1 MTEEKTPK
9 QIVELL
15 DKYIIG
21 QNEAKKYVAVA
32 LYNRYRRLQ
41 LPKQMQQDITPKNM
55 LMAGPTG
62 VGKTEIARRLAKIV
76 DAPFVKVEATKFT
89 EVGYVGRD
97 VESMV
102 RDLVE
107 EAVRMEEKEQFD
119 RVKVQA
125 TKKANNRLV
134 KLIVPGIKRE
144 NRENSMQQMM
154 QMLSGNFNMNQA
166 QDNEEVTD
174 DIRNERLSVADQ
186 LNKGLLENRE
196 VTIEVEQAPKVNPM
210 GDMMGQMG
218 IDMSSLMGDLMPKKT
233 VKRTLKVSDARE
245 VLIQEESKKL
255 INYDSLYQRAIER
268 TQQNGIIF
276 IDEIDAVGHRMVHG
290 GEKFSSSV
298 IITEDVIKDIESCN
312 DLAPLHNPA
321 NILGVRACQEVMP
334 GVKHVAVFDTAFHQT
349 MPAKAYLYA
358 LPKEYYEKYGVR
370 RYGFHGTSHSFV
382 SKRLAELA
390 GLDYN
395 NSKMIICHIG
405 SGASISA
412 IKDGKSIDTSMGMTP
427 LEGLVMGTRSGD
439 IDPAII
445 EFICQKEN
453 ISVSEMTTIL
463 NKKSGV
469 LGLSGVSNDFRD
481 LVDARESGNKDAAN
495 AIDVLVYR
503 IVKYIGAYYMALG
516 GVDAIALTA
525 GAGENNKEV
534 REMIMEG
541 ISALGVKIDEK
552 ANQTRGEEILLSTKD
567 SKVPVWIVPTNEEL
581 AIARETARLV
591 K

>member
-1 MTEEKTPK
+1 MKVLVINCGSSSLKYQLIDSQTEEALAVGLCERIGIDGRFNYTPAGGEK
-9 QIVELL
+9 ITIESPMQTH
-15 DKYIIG
+15 
-21 QNEAKKYVAVA
+21 NEAIKMVLDA
-32 LYNRYRRLQ
+32 L
-41 LPKQMQQDITPKNM
+41 
-55 LMAGPTG
+55 
-62 VGKTEIARRLAKIV
+62 V
-76 DAPFVKVEATKFT
+76 
-89 EVGYVGRD
+89 
-97 VESMV
+97 
-102 RDLVE
+102 
-107 EAVRMEEKEQFD
+107 
-119 RVKVQA
+119 
-125 TKKANNRLV
+125 
-134 KLIVPGIKRE
+134 
-144 NRENSMQQMM
+144 
-154 QMLSGNFNMNQA
+154 
-166 QDNEEVTD
+166 NEEYGV
-174 DIRNERLSVADQ
+174 I
-186 LNKGLLENRE
+186 K
-196 VTIEVEQAPKVNPM
+196 
-210 GDMMGQMG
+210 
-218 IDMSSLMGDLMPKKT
+218 SL
-233 VKRTLKVSDARE
+233 
-245 VLIQEESKKL
+245 
-255 INYDSLYQRAIER
+255 
-268 TQQNGIIF
+268 
-276 IDEIDAVGHRMVHG
+276 DEIKAVGHRVVHG
-290 GEKFSSSV
+290 GEKFASSV
-298 IITEDVIKDIESCN
+298 IINDEVIKAIEECN

-321 NILGVRACQEVMP
+321 NLIGINACAKIMP
-334 GVKHVAVFDTAFHQT
+334 GVPMVAVFDTAFHQT
-349 MPAKAYLYA
+349 MPAKAYLYG

-395 NSKMIICHIG
+395 NSKMIVCHIG

-495 AIDVLVYR
+495 ALDVLVYR

-516 GVDAIALTA
+516 GLDAIALTA